1 MRNKKNFWR
10 GLTSTLAVLLSF
22 SIFMTQLLMSWSGQ
36 VNVFLNVSI
45 PVIEAD
51 ESTMHY
57 KSDYELSDQGLQEML
72 KDSDKHDV
80 QTMEE
85 GLVLLKNEQSAL
97 PFTNEER
104 SVTLFGRATAD
115 PVYSGN
121 SGGPGM
127 DPNRQVDLYSAL
139 QETGFQINEKLYSA
153 YKSSDITR
161 VKADPDWFIGEVD
174 ESFYTSELQA
184 TYQNEFNHAA
194 IVMLARDGGEGKD
207 LATVDRDGIS
217 YLALHDTEK
226 QLLKMIKDSAKFSKT
241 IVLINSAY
249 PMELG
254 WLEDD
259 EYGVDAALWIGN
271 PGLKGFM
278 GVANVLI
285 GEADPSGRLVDT
297 FAADSLSAPAVR
309 NAGDFQYA
317 NDDGKYIVQ
326 AEGIYQG
333 YKYYETRYQD
343 AVLGINHADSSAG
356 AFVNKD
362 RWNYADEMVYT
373 FGYGSSYANFS
384 QELLS
389 VDWDR
394 EAGTVTAK
402 VKVTHDGY
410 PVVSAYTGKS
420 KSVVQVYAQLPY
432 AEGQAEKS
440 AIQLIGFGKTGELG
454 AGESEEVTVEIDE
467 YLFATYDANVQN
479 GTDSS
484 KKGSYVYDPGDYYF
498 AIGND
503 SHDALN
509 NILAK
514 KEGTRVTGK
523 LVGADGS
530 IVEGNPNNAVSVVL
544 ETLDNTT
551 YAKSQYTDHVVSNQF
566 EDVDYNYFVEDA
578 VTYLTRN
585 DWNTYPKPYEGIQ
598 ATDELKEVMYS
609 EKYEKPADAPAYD
622 SFTQG
627 AEVTLKLLDM
637 KDVPFEDEETWNK
650 FLDQLTIG
658 ELSATVGENFGQPAV
673 KSINKPANKNTDG
686 PSGSQANYLY
696 NSNQPAT
703 AHVSQIVAAS
713 TWSHDLLAE
722 RGYFIAEDCLFS
734 GTTQLWSPGA
744 NMHRTPF
751 SGRNFEYYS
760 EDSILSY
767 LLAASQAKEMQAKGL
782 TAAIKH
788 FVANDQETNRSE
800 LSTFM
805 TEQAYRQGSLK
816 GFEGAFTEGGALG
829 TMMSFSRI
837 GARLSYTD
845 YATLTQVLRNEWGF
859 KGVTITDSVK
869 GNPNIPT
876 IESLVA
882 GTDTFNAD
890 TNRASEVHKYLASQK
905 DGYVLQELRR
915 ANKHFYYSLVKT
927 SLLNGLSE
935 ETEVENFV
943 PWWQTLLQVINYTL
957 GALTLISL
965 FLFFRSGS
973 GWKANRERGGQD
985 GPVQG

>member
-1 MRNKKNFWR
+1 MRRKSNIWR
-10 GLTSTLAVLLSF
+10 GLTSVTAVLLTF
-22 SIFMTQLLMSWSGQ
+22 SILMTQLLISWSGQ
-36 VNVFLNVSI
+36 VNVFLNVTA

-51 ESTMHY
+51 DSTMHY
-57 KSDYELSDQGLQEML
+57 KSNYELSDAGLQAML
-72 KDSDKHDV
+72 EDSDMHDV

-85 GLVLLKNEQSAL
+85 GTVLLKNDQAVL
-97 PFTNEER
+97 PLSSKER
-104 SVTLFGRATAD
+104 SVTLFGRSTAD

-127 DPNRQVDLYSAL
+127 DEKRQISLHSAL
-139 QETGFQINEKLYSA
+139 AEAGFKINDKLFDA
-153 YKSSDITR
+153 YKNSEVAR
-161 VKADPDWFIGEVD
+161 VKAAPDWFIGEV
-174 ESFYTSELQA
+174 EKSFYTNDLQA
-184 TYQNEFNHAA
+184 TYQDNFNDAA
-194 IVMLARDGGEGKD
+194 IVMLSRDGGEGKD
-207 LATVDRDGIS
+207 LATSDRDGIS

-226 QLLKMIKDSAKFSKT
+226 DLLKMIKDSGKFSKT

-249 PMELG
+249 AMELG
-254 WLEDD
+254 WLEEE
-259 EYGVDAALWIGN
+259 EYGIDAALWIGN
-271 PGLKGFM
+271 PGLKGFT
-278 GVANVLI
+278 GVANVI
-285 GEADPSGRLVDT
+285 TGAADPSGRLVDT

-317 NDDGKYIVQ
+317 NDDGHYIVE

-343 AVLGINHADSSAG
+343 TVLGLHNANSNAG

-362 RWNYADEMVYT
+362 SWNYADEMVYS
-373 FGYGSSYANFS
+373 FGYGNSYANFS
-384 QELLS
+384 QELTA
-389 VDWDR
+389 VNWDR
-394 EAGTVTAK
+394 QAKTVTAT
-402 VKVTHDGY
+402 VKVTNEGY
-410 PVVSAYTGKS
+410 PAESAYTGKS

-432 AEGQAEKS
+432 EEGQAEKS

-454 AGESEEVTVEIDE
+454 AGETEEVKVTIDE
-467 YLFATYDANVQN
+467 YLFATYDANAVN
-479 GTDSS
+479 GADTS
-484 KKGSYVYDPGDYYF
+484 KKGSYVFDPGDYYF

-514 KEGTRVTGK
+514 KEGANVQGK
-523 LVGADGS
+523 LISADGS
-530 IVEGNPNNAVSVVL
+530 SVSGAPDKAISVPL
-544 ETLDNTT
+544 ESLDNVT
-551 YAKSQYTDHVVSNQF
+551 YAKSEYTEEIVSNQF
-566 EDVDYNYFVEDA
+566 DDVDLNYFAGDT

-585 DWNTYPKPYEGIQ
+585 DWNTYPKPYSDLT
-598 ATDELKEVMYS
+598 ATDELKAVMYDQ
-609 EKYEKPADAPAYD
+609 KYEKPADAPAYD

-637 KDVPFEDEETWNK
+637 KDVPFEDDETWNK
-650 FLDQLTIG
+650 FLDQLTIS
-658 ELSATVGENFGQPAV
+658 ELSATIGENFGQPAV

-686 PSGSQANYLY
+686 PSGSQSNYLY
-696 NSNQPAT
+696 GGNQPAT

-713 TWSHDLLAE
+713 TWNQELLAE
-722 RGYFIAEDCLFS
+722 RGNFIAEDCLFS

-760 EDSILSY
+760 EDSIMSY
-767 LLAASQAKEMQAKGL
+767 LMGANQAKAMQAKGL

-788 FVANDQETNRSE
+788 FVSNDQETNRSE
-800 LSTFM
+800 LATFM
-805 TEQAYRQGSLK
+805 TEQAYRQGPLK
-816 GFEGAFTEGGALG
+816 AFEGAFTEGGALG

-837 GARLSYTD
+837 GARLA
-845 YATLTQVLRNEWGF
+845 YADSDTMTQVLRNEWGF

-890 TNRASEVHKYLASQK
+890 TGRASEIHKYLASKK

-915 ANKHFYYSLVKT
+915 ANKHFYYSLAKS
-927 SLLNGLSE
+927 SLLNGLTD
-935 ETEVENFV
+935 ETEVEGFT
-943 PWWQTLLQVINYTL
+943 PWWQTLLKVINYVL
-957 GALTLISL
+957 SALLLISL
-965 FLFFRSGS
+965 FFFIRTSLKRSA
-973 GWKANRERGGQD
+973 KGGKIN
-985 GPVQG
+985 GLI